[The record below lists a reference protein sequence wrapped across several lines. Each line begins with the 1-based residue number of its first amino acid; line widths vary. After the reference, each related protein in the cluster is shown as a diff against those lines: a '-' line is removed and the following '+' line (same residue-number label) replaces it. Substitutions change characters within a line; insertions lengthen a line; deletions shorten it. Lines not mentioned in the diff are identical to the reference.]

1 MRRRGDRRPGGRP
14 SQVLV
19 AGAGHLQLAGQ
30 AHPQLQGVRTFVTEG
45 QLAMD
50 DSAPGGHPLD
60 VAGVQCAGV
69 AKVVAVL
76 EHAVEDRV
84 TVSRPLCGCHSN
96 PGVENQSSLSTRNR
110 RSSRRWWSCS
120 STCSPRRAGGLAED
134 GLIDTL
140 IGGAIVLPIGFA
152 PWPMSWYAH
161 LPQRFA
167 EAARGVSAYLLEAL
181 QTSAAPDRAGGAD
194 CDQ

>member
-1 MRRRGDRRPGGRP
+1 MLGRLRSRGP
-14 SQVLV
+14 
-19 AGAGHLQLAGQ
+19 
-30 AHPQLQGVRTFVTEG
+30 RTRFIG
-45 QLAMD
+45 IGKAL
-50 DSAPGGHPLD
+50 GPLD
-60 VAGVQCAGV
+60 QPDCYRVGTAP
-69 AKVVAVL
+69 VL
-76 EHAVEDRV
+76 EHAVEDEGDGLQTAVRV
-84 TVSRPLCGCHSN
+84 PLE
-96 PGVENQSSLSTRNR
+96 PGRGEPVFAKHQESAFLT
-110 RSSRRWWSCS
+110 
-120 STCSPRRAGGLAED
+120 PLVVLLIDLLAPAGWRLAED